1 MPAKIHCL
9 SCGAIFLEA
18 IGPCLQCGGSIE
30 VSIPLTGVEVK
41 CIAGQV
47 GTVADSPTSLGGQ
60 KIRYAAPT
68 GSRSDASMEC
78 NLLTIQVKPPIDVGR
93 PGEPRVLSCIVAYL
107 DKNGR
112 KLIIL
117 PATDQAG
124 EDGVL
129 QIYGDRVTV
138 QIVTATPS
146 ASFWGRVAKGS
157 GEVQAKLTEATDWIH
172 TAIAEKAKLY
182 PKENKLSML
191 LAVDVVHMGVL
202 AGSVF
207 GTLYLKTYGDPS
219 ARFNFGAVWLVGPT
233 EDNILTLGSSRW

>member
-1 MPAKIHCL
+1 MPANIQCL
-9 SCGAIFLEA
+9 SCGAVFLEA
-18 IGPCLQCGGSIE
+18 IGPCSQCGGPIE
-30 VSIPLTGVEVK
+30 VSISLTGVEVK

-60 KIRYAAPT
+60 QIRYAAPT

-78 NLLTIQVKPPIDVGR
+78 NLLTLQVKPPIDVGKL
-93 PGEPRVLSCIVAYL
+93 GEPRVLACVVAYL
-107 DKNGR
+107 DKNG
-112 KLIIL
+112 KESATL

-157 GEVQAKLTEATDWIH
+157 GEVQAELTEATDWIH

-182 PKENKLSML
+182 PKVNKSSML

-202 AGSVF
+202 AGAVL
-207 GTLYLKTYGDPS
+207 GTQYLKTHGDPS
-219 ARFNFGAVWLVGPT
+219 ARFGFGAVWLVGPT
-233 EDNILTLGSSRW
+233 ENHILTLGSSRW